1 MNTPDHSFDY
11 PSVDEALLRSF
22 PPVLHAV
29 VRALG
34 YTRARD
40 FLHLQGGVNVS
51 IPKHHSQTLGLQPD
65 ELNRLR
71 HSLAAHLDA
80 NGRVT
85 LPKADK
91 LIIRVRDTQIR
102 RDKQYSSIRLLA
114 HQYNLS
120 SRQIQNICREGD
132 DRQLDLF

>member
-1 MNTPDHSFDY
+1 MNTPNHSFEY
-11 PSVDEALLRSF
+11 PVVDEALLRSF

-29 VRALG
+29 IRALG
-34 YTRARD
+34 YTRARE
-40 FLHLQGGVNVS
+40 FLQQYGGVNVF
-51 IPKHHSQTLGLQPD
+51 IPRHLSESFGLQPD

-71 HSLAAHLDA
+71 NTLASHLND
-80 NGRVT
+80 NGRVWM
-85 LPKADK
+85 PKADK

-114 HQYNLS
+114 RQHNLS

>member
-1 MNTPDHSFDY
+1 MNTPAHNFEY

-40 FLHLQGGVNVS
+40 FLHHHGGVNVS
-51 IPKHHSQTLGLQPD
+51 IPKHRSHALGLQPD

-71 HSLAAHLDA
+71 HTLADHLDA

-91 LIIRVRDTQIR
+91 LIIRVRNTQIR
-102 RDKQYSSIRLLA
+102 HEQKHFSIRQLA
-114 HQYNLS
+114 RQHQLC